1 MSKSVELYNS
11 LDGCIVNRD
20 KLNSIVEIA
29 KNEEQFQIVE
39 KLEFVLSSYENEE
52 FEISLGEKTT
62 EIVPKSMLNGLDF
75 EQYNASE
82 SHGLGKAVSPS
93 DIYQMITNKML
104 EMIKEA
110 SGKNYVKKW
119 SGKTYGQGYLIPF
132 NFDTKKRYR
141 GVNVFL
147 LTSYEPLENPF
158 YMTFKQIEAHKGTLK
173 KGAKGS
179 PVVYFTY
186 LYKITDKEKNIDF
199 GSYDY
204 EKAKKFAKENGYD
217 TEKIKKLPILK
228 YYNVFNGK
236 DIEGIDFDLDNF
248 KIGYIEKQLPTSETL
263 PIPEGIINNYPAP
276 APPLKHGGDRA
287 FYSPSADYIQMPNIV
302 DFDTVQDYYRTLF
315 HEFSH
320 STGHSKR
327 LARDFSG
334 RFGSK
339 AYAFE
344 ELVAEWGATFLSAEA
359 GIIFHTDKNHAE
371 YIKNWNGVLTH
382 IKDDNRFIMR
392 ACTKAQELADFVL
405 QFDKNGDAKYLKDLK
420 KVNKTEK
427 SRIDKKKFPL
437 KIIYDEI
444 PIGTKVRFKK
454 EYDSEQKTA
463 IVKLH
468 GYDEYVRVYDYPFT
482 TKVEYLDGSDEW
494 VKPWSY
500 DIVKST
506 KSKTRKSKVDK
517 NGQIALFGYTQT
529 EILEVRDTFK
539 TKTNEETQKELKR
552 LFAQLKGKK
561 FTNAE
566 TNRKIEVNNIS
577 RGKILF
583 GGKTINS
590 KIATALSYLPHLLV
604 YGKLVNESEPKPH
617 HKKFKAISV
626 LNFESKLKID
636 NKTEYFVITVFKRSE
651 NDLKYFIEA
660 SSIKKSVSLRKSKS
674 VKKSLLTNELPD
686 KDTKNNSKLSNP
698 TILEELPVERIIIV
712 GNENITPVAVESAQR
727 NNSQIPIF
735 PEVKQEFENI
745 KTLPGKTLEV
755 IKPVEMPKPKS
766 SLIKSM
772 AERKEKRN
780 ELGNEIKHFNI
791 SGPLA
796 DFFGKIEIKPVE
808 SVAITLDAP
817 QGAGKT
823 RLLFQAQEMF
833 ANGGYRGLFLSLE
846 EHPDSSLIL
855 EKQDQYISSQNQ
867 NLIDT
872 MGELPNTYE
881 ELVKLM
887 DLYDSIYID
896 SWGKL
901 LKKFPKLNFDY
912 DLRKKLNG
920 KAFFVI
926 FQRTQDG
933 KMRGGSDTAFDG
945 DIITKIEKD
954 VEDYRKNYAFFDK
967 NRYQDRP
974 SHELKFNIYSGE
986 LIEFVDFDNAPT
998 ETISI

>member
-1 MSKSVELYNS
+1 MKSIELFNS
-11 LDGCIVNRD
+11 LNG
-20 KLNSIVEIA
+20 KLCSRNELLEILNLA
-29 KNEEQFQIVE
+29 KKEEQSHVVKKIGDLLKSYPEAEKFQLELIE
-39 KLEFVLSSYENEE
+39 KE
-52 FEISLGEKTT
+52 T
-62 EIVPKSMLNGLDF
+62 EIVPSSMLNGLDF
-75 EQYNASE
+75 EKYNSSG
-82 SHGLGKAVSPS
+82 SHGLGKSVTPN
-93 DIYQMITNKML
+93 DVYQMITDKML
-104 EMIKEA
+104 QMIKEA
-110 SGKNYVKKW
+110 TGKNYIKKW
-119 SGKTYGQGYLIPF
+119 NSKTYGKGYLIPF

-158 YMTFKQIEAHKGTLK
+158 YMTFKQIEARKGKLK

-204 EKAKKFAKENGYD
+204 EKAEKFAKKIGFD

-236 DIEGIDFDLDNF
+236 DIEGINFDLENF
-248 KIGYIEKQLPTSETL
+248 KIGYIEKELPTSETL
-263 PIPEGIINNYPAP
+263 PIPEAIIKNYPTP
-276 APPLKHGGDRA
+276 APPLKHGGNNA
-287 FYSPSADYIQMPNIV
+287 FYSPSKDYIQMPNII

-339 AYAFE
+339 PYAFE

-359 GIIFHTDKNHAE
+359 GIIFHTNKNHTE

-392 ACTKAQELADFVL
+392 ACTKAQELADYVL
-405 QFDKNGDAKYLKDLK
+405 QFDENGVAKYFKDIQDKFLNDVLKNYDDKIKKLSKSEILEAKKLFKNRNKLTSDWSSDWELFLLDYVLHKEKLK
-420 KVNKTEK
+420 EK
-427 SRIDKKKFPL
+427 EITKPISR
-437 KIIYDEI
+437 
-444 PIGTKVRFKK
+444 
-454 EYDSEQKTA
+454 S
-463 IVKLH
+463 
-468 GYDEYVRVYDYPFT
+468 
-482 TKVEYLDGSDEW
+482 
-494 VKPWSY
+494 
-500 DIVKST
+500 KS
-506 KSKTRKSKVDK
+506 RKSKVDK
-517 NGQIALFGYTQT
+517 NGQFALFGYIQT
-529 EILEVRDTFK
+529 EILEVTDTFK
-539 TKTNEETQKELKR
+539 NKTNEETQKELKR
-552 LFAQLKGKK
+552 LFAQFKGKK

-566 TNRKIEVNNIS
+566 TNRKIEVNNVS

-604 YGKLVNESEPKPH
+604 YGKLINESEPKPH

-686 KDTKNNSKLSNP
+686 KDTKKKSKLSNP
-698 TILEELPVERIIIV
+698 IHIEELPVEKIIIV
-712 GNENITPVAVESAQR
+712 GNESITPIAVESAR
-727 NNSQIPIF
+727 SNVSQIPVF
-735 PEVKQEFENI
+735 PELKKEFENI
-745 KTLPGKTLEV
+745 KTLPSKTLEV
-755 IKPVEMPKPKS
+755 AKPVEMPKPKNP
-766 SLIKSM
+766 LIKSM

-780 ELGNEIKHFNI
+780 EIGNEIKHFNI

-833 ANGGYRGLFLSLE
+833 ANGGYKGLFLSLE

-855 EKQDQYISSQNQ
+855 EKQDQYISPQNQ

-872 MGELPNTYE
+872 MGELPNAYE

-887 DLYDSIYID
+887 DLYDVIYID

-920 KAFFVI
+920 KVFVVI

-954 VEDYRKNYAFFDK
+954 VDDYRKNYAFFDK

-986 LIEFVDFDNAPT
+986 LIELADYDDIPI